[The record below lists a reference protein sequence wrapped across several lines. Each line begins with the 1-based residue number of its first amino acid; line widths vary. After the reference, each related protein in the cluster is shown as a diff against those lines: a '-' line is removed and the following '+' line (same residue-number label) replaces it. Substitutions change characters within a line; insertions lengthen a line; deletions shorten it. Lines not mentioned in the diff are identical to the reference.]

1 MDGVMFMHHARL
13 PRMRAI
19 LDDASMI
26 AGVRMVTTAF
36 SFQGTSE
43 ITPIPRCYVRKRR
56 IETAIPLQVMT
67 ASFVPPR
74 ATSA

>member
-43 ITPIPRCYVRKRR
+43 ITPIPRC
-56 IETAIPLQVMT
+56 
-67 ASFVPPR
+67 
-74 ATSA
+74 